1 MPASRI
7 ISLQASP
14 DDLPPMLRRNQRRP
28 WSEQQTAEQG
38 LPEPAAP
45 ETLSWKRHLLRL
57 LVAACALMAAGGA
70 WSDQPQEIKIGYL
83 RQPPSKIR
91 ISLIDVPAGNDGL
104 AGAQLATEDD
114 NATGRFL
121 NQHYA
126 VVEKLLGEGDD
137 AVAAMNALADQGA
150 SFIVTSLDAD
160 RLLQVADA
168 GRARGVTLINA
179 LALDERL
186 REQDC
191 RANVIHVAP
200 TRAMLADALAQYLV
214 WKKWTKWMLLTGSH
228 DNDALFADAL
238 RHAAT
243 RFGAKIVEQ
252 REFKDNGGARRTDSG
267 VAEIQRQM
275 PVVTQGA
282 PEHDV
287 LVAADESEVFAGYLP
302 YRTWDARPVA
312 GSAGLVPTTWNAAF
326 DQWGAVQL
334 QNRFTK
340 AYQRP
345 MTAHDMQV
353 WTAVRMIG
361 EAGARGGSAEPGKM
375 LAYMKSPEFSVAA
388 FKGQKLTLRDWN
400 LQLRQPILLFDGRNT
415 VSVSP
420 QEGFLHQVS
429 ALDTLG
435 LDRPETKC
443 RLK

>member
-1 MPASRI
+1 
-7 ISLQASP
+7 
-14 DDLPPMLRRNQRRP
+14 
-28 WSEQQTAEQG
+28 
-38 LPEPAAP
+38 
-45 ETLSWKRHLLRL
+45 LLRL
-57 LVAACALMAAGGA
+57 LLGVCVLIALSGAGL
-70 WSDQPQEIKIGYL
+70 SDQPLEIKIGYL
-83 RQPPSKIR
+83 RQAPSR
-91 ISLIDVPAGNDGL
+91 IKMSLIDVPAGNDGL
-104 AGAQLATEDD
+104 AGAQLAIEDD
-114 NATGRFL
+114 NTTGRFL
-121 NQHYA
+121 NQHYTL
-126 VVEKLLGEGDD
+126 VQTLLGEGDD
-137 AVAAMNALADQGA
+137 PVAAMNALADQGA

-160 RLLQVADA
+160 RLLKVADA
-168 GRARGVTLINA
+168 GKARGEMLINA
-179 LALDERL
+179 SALDERL

-200 TRAMLADALAQYLV
+200 TRSMLADALAQYLV

-228 DNDALFADAL
+228 EKDALFADAL

-252 REFKDNGGARRTDSG
+252 REFKDSGGARRTDSG
-267 VAEIQRQM
+267 VTEIQRQM
-275 PVVTQGA
+275 PVATQGA

-302 YRTWDARPVA
+302 YRTWAARPVV
-312 GSAGLVPTTWNAAF
+312 GSAGLVPNTWNAAF

-340 AYQRP
+340 AFQRS
-345 MTAHDMQV
+345 MTAGDMQV

-361 EAGARGGSAEPGKM
+361 EAAARTNSSDAGKM
-375 LAYMKSPEFSVAA
+375 QAYIKSPEFSVAA
-388 FKGQKLTLRDWN
+388 FKGQKLTIRDWN

-420 QEGFLHQVS
+420 QEGFLHQSS

-443 RLK
+443 KLQ

>member
-1 MPASRI
+1 MVRVLFA
-7 ISLQASP
+7 
-14 DDLPPMLRRNQRRP
+14 
-28 WSEQQTAEQG
+28 
-38 LPEPAAP
+38 
-45 ETLSWKRHLLRL
+45 
-57 LVAACALMAAGGA
+57 VCALIASSGMGLA
-70 WSDQPQEIKIGYL
+70 DQPLEIKIGYL
-83 RQPPSKIR
+83 HQAPSRLR
-91 ISLIDVPAGNDGL
+91 ISLIDVPAANDGL
-104 AGAQLATEDD
+104 AGAQLAVEDD

-121 NQHYA
+121 SQHYTLI
-126 VVEKLLGEGDD
+126 EKLVGEGDD
-137 AVAAMNALADQGA
+137 PVAAMNALADQGA

-160 RLLQVADA
+160 RLLKVADA
-168 GRARGVTLINA
+168 GQARGETLINA
-179 LALDERL
+179 SALDERL
-186 REQDC
+186 RERDC

-200 TRAMLADALAQYLV
+200 TRSMLADGLAQYLI
-214 WKKWTKWMLLTGSH
+214 WKKWTKWMLIVGSH
-228 DNDALFADAL
+228 EKDQLFADAL

-243 RFGAKIVEQ
+243 RFGAKIVDE
-252 REFKDNGGARRTDSG
+252 RVFKDNGGARRTDSG

-312 GSAGLVPTTWNAAF
+312 GSAGLVPTTWDAAF

-340 AYQRP
+340 TFQRA
-345 MTAHDMQV
+345 MTALDVQA
-353 WTAVRMIG
+353 WTAVRIIG
-361 EAGARGGSAEPGKM
+361 EAAVRGGSGDPGKM
-375 LAYMKSPEFSVAA
+375 LAFIKSPDFSVAA

-429 ALDTLG
+429 ELDTLG

-443 RLK
+443 KLK

>member
-1 MPASRI
+1 
-7 ISLQASP
+7 
-14 DDLPPMLRRNQRRP
+14 MLRIFLAVCVLAISGGIGR
-28 WSEQQTAEQG
+28 SAD
-38 LPEPAAP
+38 EP
-45 ETLSWKRHLLRL
+45 
-57 LVAACALMAAGGA
+57 V
-70 WSDQPQEIKIGYL
+70 DIKIGYL
-83 RQPPSKIR
+83 RQIPSKLR
-91 ISLIDVPAGNDGL
+91 LSLIDVPSANDGL
-104 AGAQLATEDD
+104 AGAQLAIDD
-114 NATGRFL
+114 DYATGRFL
-121 NQHYA
+121 NQRYTLI
-126 VVEKLLGEGDD
+126 EKTLGESDD
-137 AVAAMNALADQGA
+137 PVAAMNALADQGV

-160 RLLQVADA
+160 RLLKVADA
-168 GRARGVTLINA
+168 GQARGETLINA
-179 LALDERL
+179 SALDERL

-200 TRAMLADALAQYLV
+200 TRSMLADALAQYLV
-214 WKKWTKWMLLTGSH
+214 WKKWDKWVLLKGSH
-228 DNDALFADAL
+228 EKDVLFAEAL

-243 RFGAKIVEQ
+243 RFGAKIVEE

-275 PVVTQGA
+275 PVVTQGLPA
-282 PEHDV
+282 HDV

-302 YRTWDARPVA
+302 FRTWDARPVA
-312 GSAGLVPTTWNAAF
+312 GSAGLVPGTWNAAF

-334 QNRFTK
+334 QNRFMK
-340 AYQRP
+340 AFQRS
-345 MTAHDMQV
+345 MTSQDVQA

-361 EAGARGGSAEPGKM
+361 EAGVRSSSADSGKM
-375 LAYMKSPEFSVAA
+375 LAFIKSPEFSVAA

-443 RLK
+443 KFK